1 MTIPIIVF
9 AKAPAPGAV
18 KTRLAPALGAEG
30 AARLHERLVE
40 RALATAATAAVG
52 PVELCCT
59 PDAPHPFLAACA
71 GAHGAALTAQGDGD
85 LGRRMHHAFERAL
98 EGHRAAVVIGC
109 DCPALTAQHLRDG
122 AAALEAGYD
131 AVITPAD
138 DGGYVMIGLSRVH
151 ASLFERIRWGGPDV
165 FEETR
170 ARLAGLGWRW
180 RELDRLW
187 DVDRPED
194 LERLASGIP
203 DGERLLSGLRRC

>member
-1 MTIPIIVF
+1 MTTPIIVF
-9 AKAPAPGAV
+9 AKAPVPGAV

-40 RALATAATAAVG
+40 RALATATTAAVG
-52 PVELCCT
+52 PVELCCA
-59 PDAPHPFLAACA
+59 PDASDAFLAASA
-71 GAHGAALTAQGDGD
+71 GVHGAVLTAQGDGD
-85 LGRRMHHAFERAL
+85 LGRRMHCAFERAL
-98 EGHRAAVVIGC
+98 EGNRAAVVIGC
-109 DCPALTAQHLRDG
+109 DCPALTAQHLRDA

-131 AVITPAD
+131 AVIAPAD
-138 DGGYVMIGLSRVH
+138 DGGYVLIGLSRVH

-180 RELDRLW
+180 RELARLW

-203 DGERLLSGLRRC
+203 DGERLLSGLRRR